1 MANEE
6 QKAPATAG
14 QTKPGLFERNPGLR
28 TGLRVLVVVLVIAA
42 VAYWWYGRS
51 FEDTDDAQVDGHIYP
66 VSARINGHITKVNV
80 EDGQFVKAGTVLA
93 EIDDTDYKVAVER
106 ARADFMDATA
116 SAEAA
121 GGCAITGL
129 LVEAHHGAGVWLA
142 PEKSPG
148 LELMIPWSFVRGIVT
163 AETPKTKQIL
173 GLASLV
179 QEHP

>member
-1 MANEE
+1 MNDDR
-6 QKAPATAG
+6 KH
-14 QTKPGLFERNPGLR
+14 
-28 TGLRVLVVVLVIAA
+28 VLVWVVEEFLRSPGMLRILGESGFMEQGVPESLVA
-42 VAYWWYGRS
+42 
-51 FEDTDDAQVDGHIYP
+51 
-66 VSARINGHITKVNV
+66 
-80 EDGQFVKAGTVLA
+80 
-93 EIDDTDYKVAVER
+93 
-106 ARADFMDATA
+106 A